1 VFSLFNVNSVLSLAD
16 LQQEFAQQTVIGV
29 RLASLSVM
37 IEQKRGL
44 IWQRIFKGAM
54 AQKYRTTIQPN
65 FSIYDQ
71 RDFVRMLPQDT
82 AGVVSFI
89 ATPTVNA
96 YKACLDLADMQLVA
110 AEEVQDFILFANVLS
125 VSSNK
130 TIEVPGKKVRL
141 FGQVL
146 DMWVQGQPRAISLAD
161 EAFES
166 LQLGCDEFLG
176 ALAIRNSSG
185 SRYSVIVDGLRFNLE
200 GEGPQATPFVAD
212 DVHVV
217 PPAEAVPLLV
227 NSLQFSMT
235 FAEAV
240 ISDQSGKA
248 NGCLQQFVR
257 DYLNWLAE
265 FLSGA
270 SGSEELIALHPCDG
284 SRQLRHQ
291 SGIWQLRSDPALHR
305 LRAVCAKHT
314 QLSGQDT
321 AAGGAKRTAHGHTT
335 PGRKGDRCWQD
346 AQ

>member
-1 VFSLFNVNSVLSLAD
+1 
-16 LQQEFAQQTVIGV
+16 
-29 RLASLSVM
+29 
-37 IEQKRGL
+37 
-44 IWQRIFKGAM
+44 M

-200 GEGPQATPFVAD
+200 ARVRRQR
-212 DVHVV
+212 
-217 PPAEAVPLLV
+217 LL
-227 NSLQFSMT
+227 SRMT
-235 FAEAV
+235 CT
-240 ISDQSGKA
+240 S
-248 NGCLQQFVR
+248 CLLLR
-257 DYLNWLAE
+257 
-265 FLSGA
+265 
-270 SGSEELIALHPCDG
+270 PC
-284 SRQLRHQ
+284 LC
-291 SGIWQLRSDPALHR
+291 L
-305 LRAVCAKHT
+305 
-314 QLSGQDT
+314 
-321 AAGGAKRTAHGHTT
+321 
-335 PGRKGDRCWQD
+335 
-346 AQ
+346 